1 MGMLEVE
8 GDTEAGAPL
17 VEEAEVWELRQK
29 GVLLKETEISMSKS
43 SEKLIGKR
51 RKVTK
56 KRQTVQCKALR
67 KM

>member
-1 MGMLEVE
+1 MLEEE

-17 VEEAEVWELRQK
+17 VEEAEVGELRQK
-29 GVLLKETEISMSKS
+29 GVLLKETEISMSRS

-51 RKVTK
+51 RKGTK
-56 KRQTVQCKALR
+56 KRQTVQRKALR